1 MKKLVLFLVLGSS
14 LSLGE
19 MAFAAPPKKVI
30 AGPESTVYG
39 IAYEHGIPT
48 RALIAANNLKPPYTL
63 LLGQV
68 LIIPAPNEH
77 IVGQGETPQSI
88 AEEYGVNV
96 DVLVQENEASSVR
109 QGERLAIPSRDT
121 KSMTEAL
128 KPPSNNIVT
137 SSLAPLPSVKSAP
150 STGKVGVL
158 PKSTESSPPLP
169 NELAEEI
176 AREKGAPTGSPIHA
190 KEDSSSKPVLMG
202 NLTQRNAGAP
212 IGSVALQEEE
222 VLEKPEKE
230 IKKTNKK
237 EGSLVENKKETKKEA
252 KKETQT
258 QDKES
263 IAKKEETSTDKK
275 QPQFVWP
282 VEGKVISKF
291 SPGKNDGIKVKV
303 PEGTAVK
310 AAAAGDVLYA
320 GSELKGFGNLLLL
333 KHKDG
338 WVTAYA
344 YNSSLLVNKGDAV
357 KQGQVIAKSGK
368 TGDAKEPQL
377 HFEVRKGK
385 QPVDPL
391 TQLGS

>member
-1 MKKLVLFLVLGSS
+1 MKNVKLWLLLGCFLNI
-14 LSLGE
+14 GE
-19 MAFAAPPKKVI
+19 IAFAAPPKKVV

-48 RALIAANNLKPPYTL
+48 RSLIAANNLKPPYVLHT
-63 LLGQV
+63 GQV
-68 LIIPAPNEH
+68 LIIPSPNEH

-88 AEEYGVNV
+88 AEGYGVNV
-96 DVLVQENEASSVR
+96 DVLVQENDAPTVK
-109 QGERLAIPSRDT
+109 QGERLSIPSRDT

-128 KPPSNNIVT
+128 KPPAADIAT
-137 SSLAPLPSVKSAP
+137 SSLDPLPSVKSAP
-150 STGKVGVL
+150 LAGRVGVS
-158 PKSTESSPPLP
+158 PKFTGSTQALP

-176 AREKGAPTGSPIHA
+176 AREKGIPTGNVV
-190 KEDSSSKPVLMG
+190 SSKEETSLKPALVG
-202 NLTQRNAGAP
+202 NLAQRNAGAP
-212 IGSVALQEEE
+212 IGSAALQEEDII
-222 VLEKPEKE
+222 EKPKKE
-230 IKKTNKK
+230 IKKIEKKK
-237 EGSLVENKKETKKEA
+237 EVSVENKKKTKKE
-252 KKETQT
+252 EQT
-258 QDKES
+258 QDKDS
-263 IAKKEETSTDKK
+263 VAKKEETLVEAK
-275 QPQFVWP
+275 QTQFVWP

-344 YNSSLLVNKGDAV
+344 YNSSLLVKKGDKV